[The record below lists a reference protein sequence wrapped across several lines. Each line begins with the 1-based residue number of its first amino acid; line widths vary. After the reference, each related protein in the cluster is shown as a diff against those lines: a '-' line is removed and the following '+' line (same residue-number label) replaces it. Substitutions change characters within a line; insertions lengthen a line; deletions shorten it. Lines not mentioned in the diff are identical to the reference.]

1 MRQMINTVGV
11 QKRQHSIT
19 LLLLILDNKEKT
31 IKENI
36 ENDMAWNCE
45 NKVRKEQATCYR
57 K

>member
-45 NKVRKEQATCYR
+45 SKVRKEQATCYR